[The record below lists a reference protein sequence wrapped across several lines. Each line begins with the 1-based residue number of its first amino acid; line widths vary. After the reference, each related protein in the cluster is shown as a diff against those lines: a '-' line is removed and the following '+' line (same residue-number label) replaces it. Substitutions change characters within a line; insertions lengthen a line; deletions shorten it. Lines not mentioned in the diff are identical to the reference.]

1 MYKFTIYSHYDVMIN
16 SEAYQQLK
24 EQFDEEKQ
32 MHEKER
38 ERLRADYENGINKLR
53 NENSTLSTQ
62 YRILKLVWIVWQ
74 ALMS

>member
-62 YRILKLVWIVWQ
+62 YRILKLV
-74 ALMS
+74 